1 MSDPEVRAAGGVV
14 VRDGDDG
21 TEVCL
26 VHRPRYDDW
35 TLPKGK
41 LDPGESSEQA
51 ALREV
56 EEETGLVCSLEIE
69 LASTRY
75 SDRKGRAKIVRYW
88 RMEVDEDPGF
98 EPNDEVD
105 ELLWVGVEEATELL
119 TYPRDAELLRG
130 L

>member
-1 MSDPEVRAAGGVV
+1 VSDPEVQAAGGVV
-14 VRDGDDG
+14 VRDSEEG

-41 LDPGESSEQA
+41 LDPGESFEEA

-56 EEETGLVCSLEIE
+56 EEETGLVCSLEVE
-69 LASTRY
+69 LASTHY
-75 SDRKGRAKIVRYW
+75 SDRKGRAKVVRYW

-119 TYPRDAELLRG
+119 TYPRDADLLKG